1 MHPVPTYCV
10 ELCGDT
16 KERELNSL
24 CGPLGEGWE
33 GLVTQDG
40 FQGGVSSTHIHTDI
54 YPCTLPAAFSS
65 TQGHT
70 ALLGHTLKGQIP
82 LGLWILLGVI
92 VRGTEMNT

>member
-40 FQGGVSSTHIHTDI
+40 FQGGVSSPHIHTDI